1 MGVQAITLHLDS
13 PSTRTRYLAGSAGS
27 AGGTGP
33 LSAQQHFLDHSEAP
47 IPQPLTSAVGQ
58 CGCVKVWPVAPV
70 CNYKRPLLIPE
81 RPVGLLQ
88 VMTGPGLSPA
98 AAAAAA
104 RGP

>member
-1 MGVQAITLHLDS
+1 MNVVQAVTLHLDS
-13 PSTRTRYLAGSAGS
+13 SSTRTHHPAAG

-33 LSAQQHFLDHSEAP
+33 LSAWQRFLDRSEVP

-58 CGCVKVWPVAPV
+58 CGCVKGWPMAPV

-81 RPVGLLQ
+81 RPEGLLQ

-98 AAAAAA
+98 AAAAA
-104 RGP
+104 RGPEP